1 MTIKELEE
9 KFNISRYFVVKHD
22 RDWETGEIIGTY
34 IVLDEYAD
42 HIDIEVEEVIQCNN
56 NKHI

>member
-22 RDWETGEIIGTY
+22 RDWETGEIIGTC

-42 HIDIEVEEVIQCNN
+42 HINIEVEEVI
-56 NKHI
+56 

>member
-22 RDWETGEIIGTY
+22 RDWETGEIIDTC
-34 IVLDEYAD
+34 IVLDKYAD
-42 HIDIEVEEVIQCNN
+42 HINIEVEEVI
-56 NKHI
+56 

>member
-22 RDWETGEIIGTY
+22 RGWEQAKSLALI
-34 IVLDEYAD
+34 LF
-42 HIDIEVEEVIQCNN
+42 
-56 NKHI
+56 